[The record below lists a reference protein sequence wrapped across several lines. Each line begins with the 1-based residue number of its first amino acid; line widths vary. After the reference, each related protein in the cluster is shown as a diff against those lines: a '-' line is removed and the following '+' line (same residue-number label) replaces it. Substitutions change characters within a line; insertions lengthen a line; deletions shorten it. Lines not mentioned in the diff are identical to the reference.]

1 MGYQFFECRGEV
13 IRKTQI
19 VRGLND
25 PNSRLRELLND
36 RLYRTKKPDA
46 GTGPQIYYLLWGECN
61 EDHWVGV
68 PDHHLSLPGR
78 PVGWALLRFCCRDI
92 SAGTRWRYSVQQGG
106 TVWGLVG
113 ARPVMLGCALLIFD
127 LGRWYKFWKLFVH
140 FRWMSPMSI
149 GSWLLVA
156 FYPGCSSLS
165 LFLAYLWAAWLD
177 ILEATRPPRFSAEA
191 EPGYFAIPA
200 EDRLLGGPI
209 SIGVGIY
216 TGVLLGAVQSRPFWN
231 TNLVAQLFLF
241 SALSTGCAAVILVLA
256 WKREAADSGAF
267 QMLYMVDI
275 CQLTLEFFIVVPYL
289 IHGQLSVQAVKDS
302 LALILGGPF
311 TVAFWVFFLGLGLLV
326 PLGIEIFEAA
336 PALLSKS
343 TVHYTR
349 WLAATT
355 AVLVLGGGFLLC
367 YIFVFAGQ
375 MSAFK
380 WQETARAAERIDHEK
395 S

>member
-1 MGYQFFECRGEV
+1 
-13 IRKTQI
+13 
-19 VRGLND
+19 
-25 PNSRLRELLND
+25 
-36 RLYRTKKPDA
+36 
-46 GTGPQIYYLLWGECN
+46 
-61 EDHWVGV
+61 
-68 PDHHLSLPGR
+68 
-78 PVGWALLRFCCRDI
+78 
-92 SAGTRWRYSVQQGG
+92 
-106 TVWGLVG
+106 
-113 ARPVMLGCALLIFD
+113 
-127 LGRWYKFWKLFVH
+127 
-140 FRWMSPMSI
+140 
-149 GSWLLVA
+149 
-156 FYPGCSSLS
+156 
-165 LFLAYLWAAWLD
+165 
-177 ILEATRPPRFSAEA
+177 
-191 EPGYFAIPA
+191 
-200 EDRLLGGPI
+200 
-209 SIGVGIY
+209 VGIY

-380 WQETARAAERIDHEK
+380 
-395 S
+395 